1 MIETLEKSLHGAGS
15 TPVNI
20 VVAHALEAKALIPML
35 HLQPFD
41 TTSRFVQYGNSNNLH
56 LIVSGIGRAAME
68 AAITDLSQ
76 QQANEEGQIRAWL
89 NIGIAGHSQ
98 APLGGAWLGNKI
110 TCQVSGVSA
119 YPPQLIAHIDSGAVI
134 TVDEPER
141 TYPEDAA
148 YEMEAFSFFEQATKY
163 STAELVQVFK
173 IISDNLE
180 NPIEKL
186 DFKNVPNWNGLQQEE
201 IILLISK
208 MSSLVGEYND
218 SNRIPEVYRDLCSR
232 MHLTVNQKLQLRR
245 LCLRYK
251 ALGLE
256 SDLKSVI
263 SLAGSH
269 SKKVI
274 SQLSAQI
281 DRVGKQ

>member
-1 MIETLEKSLHGAGS
+1 MIKKFEKSLHGSES

-35 HLQPFD
+35 HLQPFQ

-89 NIGIAGHSQ
+89 NIGIAGHSK
-98 APLGGAWLGNKI
+98 APLGSAWLGNKI

-119 YPPQLIAHIDSGAVI
+119 YPPQLIAGIDSVAVI

-186 DFKNVPNWNGLQQEE
+186 DFKNIPIWIRLLQEQ

-208 MSSLVGEYND
+208 MSELVREHND
-218 SNRIPEVYRDLCSR
+218 SHRIPRVYRELCSR
-232 MHLTVNQKLQLRR
+232 IHLTVNQKLQLKR

-256 SDLKSVI
+256 ADLESVI

-269 SKKVI
+269 SKQII

>member
-1 MIETLEKSLHGAGS
+1 M
-15 TPVNI
+15 

-35 HLQPFD
+35 HLQPFQ

-76 QQANEEGQIRAWL
+76 QQANEDGPRRAWVK
-89 NIGIAGHSQ
+89 IGLAGHSK
-98 APLGGAWLGNKI
+98 APQDSAWLGNKI
-110 TCQVSGVSA
+110 TCQESGVSA
-119 YPPQLIAHIDSGAVI
+119 YPPQLIAGIDSVAVI

-186 DFKNVPNWNGLQQEE
+186 DFKNIPIWIRLVQEQ

-208 MSSLVGEYND
+208 MSELVREHND
-218 SNRIPEVYRDLCSR
+218 SHRIPRVYRELCSR
-232 MHLTVNQKLQLRR
+232 IHLTVNQKLQLKR

-256 SDLKSVI
+256 ADLESVI

-269 SKKVI
+269 SKQII

>member
-186 DFKNVPNWNGLQQEE
+186 DFKNVPNWIGLQQEQ

-208 MSSLVGEYND
+208 MSSLVREYND
-218 SNRIPEVYRDLCSR
+218 SNRIPKVYRDLCSR

>member
-89 NIGIAGHSQ
+89 NIGIAGHNQ

-110 TCQVSGVSA
+110 TCQVSGDSA

-186 DFKNVPNWNGLQQEE
+186 DFKNVPNWIGLQQEQ

-256 SDLKSVI
+256 SDLESVI

>member
-186 DFKNVPNWNGLQQEE
+186 DFKNVPNWIGLQQEQ